1 MNVKQVTL
9 TLGKFEVVVDQVFP
23 RIICY
28 RLNGEEAFWGEKAFK
43 NEIKINQKSY
53 QPTRIDTHVNE
64 QGSAIVY
71 TIYLNKYNEEGRSI
85 PFVNLKVEIALT
97 RDGHSKENKYVHN
110 MKPTDRNI
118 VTYHVTHLKE
128 LDPTEPVETIDFPEQ
143 VFLTLSGEQSGYG
156 AVRAESG
163 QKGIS
168 DCFKMIDELE
178 EGSIH
183 HTQVTYPLIYNKKY
197 AAAMSNNVITPGERI
212 KVEENGF
219 NHTIHFSNGVFTYRY
234 CKAPFEKNLQTE
246 PLPYVQM
253 IIGEDENQDGH
264 LDWQDAA
271 ILFREIMPIPKGS
284 EHVKDQVIWIAMN
297 FTSSTSNPFLRVLD
311 NSKLLSHYYDGFGQ
325 LVLNKGYQVE
335 GHDDSHPD
343 YAEVGIRQGGA
354 EALNALGT
362 LGAPYNV
369 KTGVHINAIE
379 YMLDAVNTKLEN
391 LKGGKLGELEHGWA
405 WLDSAYLVD
414 QMKDLA
420 SGELERRLE
429 ALYKL
434 VPTLSFIYVDVYFRS
449 DYHSYKFAQLMN
461 KHWDIATEFP
471 GPFEGNQ
478 IFNHW
483 GIDPYYPSSAG
494 AKSKL
499 YRFLYN
505 GFKDSFNPD
514 PLLKGLQMPGVGT
527 WQSQTNVF
535 EGIELFYNQNL
546 PTKYMQS
553 SPIVKWTDERIDF
566 ENGSYVERVENQ
578 IRLYSKDQNL
588 IAVMDE
594 ETIRCKS
601 TIFIPW
607 SADEEDK
614 IYYWNQEE
622 GKTTWN
628 LPKKWHSCHEVY
640 VYELTAHGRKF
651 VEVLPVENHKVSL
664 CYKAQTP
671 YIIEDHQ
678 EDTNNLPQDTVWGEG
693 DLIKDPGFNSLK
705 FEQGVWEKYSK
716 SGDTD
721 HIQMVQMS
729 IAEGYDHKLCVT
741 GRKDALIT
749 QVIGGLEEN
758 RTYTVSAWVNT
769 QRPVELGMV
778 IGDVVETAT
787 ISENHIIGTVVDH
800 KYTHT
805 PYQRVRFDV
814 TIPQHVMQQ
823 ARLFIYLPEVDEDTV
838 TYIDDVRIFKQPG
851 KTQRDKNGAIYF
863 EDFENIDEGWGL
875 FEYALNGGYSKVHLA
890 RKDPQG
896 RQIKSY
902 AFDGEWSLKIS
913 DNKEGEVISTY
924 PSLVRFQ
931 SGVEYTVEM
940 DYTLFAETKGAT
952 LEADSKYPYT
962 LVAKD
967 QEGTV
972 LAEVVL
978 KPSRLGTGEY
988 GGNIHHD
995 PSVEKVQLKFRAI
1008 QDGTY
1013 IAICTPEGMPNGA
1026 GETTSTALNILVID
1040 NVAIYSKEHETKINN
1055 LPDYPIFH
1063 QQ

>member
-1 MNVKQVTL
+1 MNVEQVTL
-9 TLGKFEVVVDQVFP
+9 TLDKFEVVVDKVFP
-23 RIICY
+23 RIILY
-28 RLNGEEAFWGEKAFK
+28 KLNGEEAFWGEKAFK
-43 NEIKINQKSY
+43 NEVQINQKSY
-53 QPTRIDTHVNE
+53 QPTKVDTTIDQTG
-64 QGSAIVY
+64 QAIAY
-71 TIYLNKYNEEGRSI
+71 TLHLNKQNEKGESI
-85 PFVNLKVEIALT
+85 PFVILRVEIALT
-97 RDGHSKENKYVHN
+97 ADGHSKETKYVHN
-110 MKPTDRNI
+110 MKPTDRHI
-118 VTYHVTHLKE
+118 VTYKVTQIEE
-128 LDPTEPVETIDFPEQ
+128 LDKTEPVETIAFSDQ

-156 AVRAESG
+156 AIRAESG

-168 DCFKMIDELE
+168 DCFKSINELV
-178 EGSIH
+178 EGEIQH
-183 HTQVTYPLIYNKKY
+183 NQVTYPLIYNEKY
-197 AAAMSNNVITPGERI
+197 AAAISNNVITPIERI
-212 KVEENGF
+212 KVQENGD
-219 NHTIHFSNGVFTYRY
+219 NHTITFSNGTFTYRY
-234 CKAPFEKNLQTE
+234 CEPPFEGNLEIE
-246 PLPYVQM
+246 PLPLVQI
-253 IIGEDENQDGH
+253 IIGEDENQDGQV
-264 LDWQDAA
+264 DWQDAA

-354 EALNALGT
+354 DALNALGT

-434 VPTLSFIYVDVYFRS
+434 VPTLAFIYVDVYFRS

-483 GIDPYYPSSAG
+483 GIDPYYPSSTG

-535 EGIELFYNQNL
+535 EGVELFYNQNL

-566 ENGSYVERVENQ
+566 ENGSYVEKVDDQ
-578 IRLYSKDQNL
+578 IRLYSKDQYL
-588 IAVMDE
+588 IAVMNED
-594 ETIRCKS
+594 IMRCKS

-622 GKTTWN
+622 GMTTWD
-628 LPKKWHSCHEVY
+628 LPKKWQGCHQVY

-651 VEVLPVENHKVSL
+651 VETLQVENHKVSL
-664 CYKAQTP
+664 CYKTQTP
-671 YIIEDHQ
+671 YIIEDHE
-678 EDTNNLPQDTVWGEG
+678 EDTNGLPQDTVWGEG
-693 DLIKDPGFNSLK
+693 DLVKDPGFNSLK

-729 IAEGYDHKLCVT
+729 IEEGYDHKLCVT
-741 GRKDALIT
+741 GHKDALIT
-749 QVIGGLEEN
+749 QVIEGLEEGK
-758 RTYTVSAWVNT
+758 TYTVSAWVNT
-769 QRPVELGMV
+769 RRPVELGMV
-778 IGDVVETAT
+778 VGDVVQTAT
-787 ISENHIIGTVVDH
+787 ISQNDIIGTVVDH
-800 KYTHT
+800 KYTKT

-814 TIPQHVMQQ
+814 TIPQNITQQ
-823 ARLFIYLPEVDEDTV
+823 ARLFIYLPGVDEDTV
-838 TYIDDVRIFKQPG
+838 AYIDDVRIFKQPG
-851 KTQRDKNGAIYF
+851 RTQRHQNGAIYF

-924 PSLVRFQ
+924 PSLVSFQ

-952 LEADSKYPYT
+952 LEADIKYPYT

-967 QEGTV
+967 HEGVV

-978 KPSRLGTGEY
+978 HPSHLGKGEY
-988 GGNIHHD
+988 GGNVYHD
-995 PSVEKVQLKFRAI
+995 PSVEKAQLTFTASGE
-1008 QDGTY
+1008 GTY
-1013 IAICTPEGMPNGA
+1013 ITVCTPNGMPNGA

-1040 NVAIYSKEHETKINN
+1040 NVAIYSKKHQEKVSCV
-1055 LPDYPIFH
+1055 PDYPIFN
-1063 QQ
+1063 Q